1 MSSNQHK
8 GKLIIFSAPS
18 GAGKTTIVHHLLS
31 KDYKLEFSIS
41 ACTRARRNGEVH
53 GKDYYY
59 ISVEEFKK
67 SIDLDEFVE
76 WEEVYK
82 DNFYGT
88 LKTEVDRIWKK
99 GHHVIFDVDVDGGLN
114 LKKTFGDR
122 ALAIFVMPPSLES
135 LRERL
140 QSRETETPE
149 SIARRMGK
157 APIELQKSVL
167 FDKVILNDDLQ
178 NAFAKAEEMVEEFLG
193 KK

>member
-1 MSSNQHK
+1 MSSNQHQ
-8 GKLIIFSAPS
+8 GKLVIFSAPS

-31 KDYKLEFSIS
+31 KDFKLEFSIS
-41 ACTRARRNGEVH
+41 ACTRAQRPGEVH

-59 ISVEEFKK
+59 ISLEEFKK
-67 SIDLDEFVE
+67 SISLDEFVE

-82 DNFYGT
+82 NNFYGT
-88 LKTEVDRIWKK
+88 LKTEVERIWKS

-114 LKKTFGDR
+114 LKKAFGER
-122 ALAIFVMPPSLES
+122 ALAVFVMPPSLES

-140 QSRETETPE
+140 EQRETETPD
-149 SIARRMGK
+149 SITRRMGK

-167 FDKVILNDDLQ
+167 FDKVILNDDLES
-178 NAFAKAEEMVEEFLG
+178 AFAKAEEIVGEFFG

>member
-8 GKLIIFSAPS
+8 GKLVIFSAPS

-31 KDYKLEFSIS
+31 KDFKLEFSIS
-41 ACTRARRNGEVH
+41 ACTRAQRPGEVH

-59 ISVEEFKK
+59 ISLEEFKK
-67 SIDLDEFVE
+67 SISLDEFVE

-82 DNFYGT
+82 NNFYGT
-88 LKTEVDRIWKK
+88 LKTEVERIWKS

-114 LKKTFGDR
+114 LKKAFGDR
-122 ALAIFVMPPSLES
+122 ALAVFVMPPSLES

-140 QSRETETPE
+140 EQRETETPE
-149 SIARRMGK
+149 SITRRMGK

-167 FDKVILNDDLQ
+167 FDKVILNDDLES
-178 NAFAKAEEMVEEFLG
+178 AFAKAEEIVGEFFR

>member
-8 GKLIIFSAPS
+8 GKLVIFSAPS
-18 GAGKTTIVHHLLS
+18 GAGKTTIVHNLLS
-31 KDYKLEFSIS
+31 KDFKLEFSIS
-41 ACTRARRNGEVH
+41 ACTRAQRKGEVH

-59 ISVEEFKK
+59 ISLEEFKK
-67 SIDLDEFVE
+67 SIELDEFVE

-88 LKTEVDRIWKK
+88 LKKEVERIWKS

-114 LKKTFGDR
+114 LKKAFGER
-122 ALAIFVMPPSLES
+122 ALAVFVMPPSLES

-140 QSRETETPE
+140 EQRETETPE

-157 APIELQKSVL
+157 APVELQKSVL

-178 NAFAKAEEMVEEFLG
+178 NAFAKAEEMVGEFLSR
-193 KK
+193 K